1 MRLTNAKR
9 SNLNASRLVLVS
21 GRQVTFAGNPF
32 LRFRSV
38 LDFRTADDSL
48 FCPGTVPR
56 TSQKICSGI
65 NHAKGKHGWR
75 RQREATL
82 KVMRFK

>member
-9 SNLNASRLVLVS
+9 SNLNASWLALVS
-21 GRQVTFAGNPF
+21 GRQVTSAGNPF

-38 LDFRTADDSL
+38 LDLVRRTTSL
-48 FCPGTVPR
+48 FCPEQCPGRARKYVAALITL
-56 TSQKICSGI
+56 
-65 NHAKGKHGWR
+65 KGNTAGVVG
-75 RQREATL
+75 EAAL